1 MKKKIGKIIGILVST
16 VAVAVAS
23 IAIYLFVASDTIEL
37 TGIPASDIQEQLDVF
52 VDAGLCW
59 KAYINEDETAAVIH
73 LTKKQR
79 EKWIDWVKDSTKQA
93 LERVND
99 SENIEYIVSED
110 YKVLTL
116 RANENMNYK
125 TAGTYL
131 PALTFD
137 MEMFQV
143 LLGEETWSIHF
154 VLEDM
159 DTGEILYTADFP
171 EEKIKVNEEIWEQ

>member
-1 MKKKIGKIIGILVST
+1 MKKKVGIIIGGFVSLLAVGLLV
-16 VAVAVAS
+16 
-23 IAIYLFVASDTIEL
+23 IDIYLFVASDTIEL

-59 KAYINEDETAAVIH
+59 KAYINEDGTAAVIH

-79 EKWIDWVKDSTKQA
+79 EKWIEWVRDSTNKV
-93 LERVND
+93 LERVNNSD
-99 SENIEYIVSED
+99 SLEYIMSED

-143 LLGEETWSIHF
+143 LLGEENWSINF
-154 VLEDM
+154 IIEDM
-159 DTGEILYTADFP
+159 DTNEVVYTANFP
-171 EEKIKVNEEIWEQ
+171 EEKIKFNEEIWE

>member
-1 MKKKIGKIIGILVST
+1 MKKKIGIIICILVSLLALT
-16 VAVAVAS
+16 AAS
-23 IAIYLFVASDTIEL
+23 IAIYLFVVSDTIEL
-37 TGIPASDIQEQLDVF
+37 TGIPTSDVQEQLDVF
-52 VDAGLCW
+52 VEADLCW
-59 KAYINEDETAAVIH
+59 RAYVNEDETAAVIH

-79 EKWIDWVKDSTKQA
+79 ERWIEWIKDSTNQA

-116 RANENMNYK
+116 RANENINYK

-131 PALTFD
+131 PALLFD
-137 MEMFQV
+137 MEIYQV
-143 LLGEETWSIHF
+143 LMEEETWSIHF

-159 DTGEILYTADFP
+159 NTGEILYIADFP
-171 EEKIKVNEEIWEQ
+171 EEKIRVDETIWE